1 MPEPTTS
8 TSETDLRAHVERALA
23 SQYEIGEE
31 VGRGGMGIVYRAK
44 DRRLKRMVAV
54 KLLPPELAFRP
65 DIRSRF
71 LREAETAAQLSHPNI
86 VPIYSVGEHEN
97 LVFFVMAFVNGDTL
111 AKRLHAAGRLPA
123 DETRSILR
131 EVATALAYAH
141 ARGVVHR
148 DIKPDNILLD
158 QETGR
163 PMVTDFGIARAVS
176 GESSGEVT
184 GIGAGHSRLTA
195 TGMAIGTPAYMAPE
209 QCAGERE
216 IDGRTDLYALGV
228 VGYQMLTGALPFNAG
243 STAALLVKHLTE
255 APIPLTD
262 RQADVPPDLE
272 RAIMMLL
279 EKEPANRFP
288 SAGAL
293 AAALETRIVPERPAG
308 ATAARL
314 TSRTAAPP
322 AGRHEAEEAVAFPT
336 AEELRRWDVAAVQR
350 FRRKFVF
357 YGFMTP
363 IVWLSAI
370 IGDGAFVTLWV
381 FWSLYMAYQYAK
393 LWTDGYDWRDVFRQP
408 RHRSLYDVMTETVDD
423 VQGLLDKDKRREV
436 MDRSRARRL
445 ASGGAASTPASPV
458 PDLSEQAGAHAGK
471 LQQAALDRDEIIR
484 LIDAMPPNERSRVP
498 EVVPSAK
505 ALFQR
510 IQALALSLAD
520 IERNLPAGAV
530 DGVEREIA
538 ELEAA
543 ANPLDRVGSEGRV
556 RRLAQLKRQRRAL
569 SDIVQRREA
578 AAGRL
583 ESCLLAL
590 QNMRFDVLRLRAGA
604 QTHAHITSLA
614 VEAMNLAKEIDTALY
629 VADEMAK
636 LGERPSLRTSGS
648 RATERA

>member
-8 TSETDLRAHVERALA
+8 TPTTDLRAHVERALA

-44 DRRLKRMVAV
+44 DRRLKRLVAV

-97 LVFFVMAFVNGDTL
+97 LVFFVMAFVSGDTL
-111 AKRLHAAGRLPA
+111 AKRLHNAGRLDA

-131 EVATALAYAH
+131 EVAGALSYAH

-158 QETGR
+158 AETGR

-176 GESSGEVT
+176 GEVSGEMT
-184 GIGAGHSRLTA
+184 GVGAGHSRLTA

-255 APIPLTD
+255 APIPLTE
-262 RQADVPPDLE
+262 RRADVPQDLE

-288 SAGAL
+288 TAGAL
-293 AAALETRIVPERPAG
+293 VAALETRIVPERAVT
-308 ATAARL
+308 ATPARL
-314 TSRTAAPP
+314 TNRTSGAPVGFADHDALAA
-322 AGRHEAEEAVAFPT
+322 PT
-336 AEELRRWDVAAVQR
+336 AEELQRWEYASVKK

-357 YGFMTP
+357 YGVMTP
-363 IVWLSAI
+363 VVWLSAI
-370 IGDGAFVTLWV
+370 FGEGGFMTIWV
-381 FWSLYMAYQYAK
+381 FWTLYMAYQYAK

-408 RHRSLYDVMTETVDD
+408 RHRSLYEVLTETVDD
-423 VQGLLDKDKRREV
+423 VQGIMDKDKRREV
-436 MDRSRARRL
+436 LDRSRARRL
-445 ASGGAASTPASPV
+445 ASGSGASTPVSPM
-458 PDLSEQAGAHAGK
+458 PEFQAQAGAYAGK
-471 LQQAALDRDEIIR
+471 VQQAAMDRDEIIR
-484 LIDAMPPNERSRVP
+484 LIDSMPPNERSQVP
-498 EVVPSAK
+498 DVVPSAR

-510 IQALALSLAD
+510 IQTLALSLAD
-520 IERNLPAGAV
+520 IERNLPPGSSV
-530 DGVEREIA
+530 GIEQEISA
-538 ELEAA
+538 LEAA
-543 ANPLDRVGSEGRV
+543 ANPLDRVGSESRV

-569 SDIVQRREA
+569 GDILQRRDA
-578 AAGRL
+578 CADRL
-583 ESCLLAL
+583 ESCVLAL
-590 QNMRFDVLRLRAGA
+590 QNIRFDVLRLRAGA

-614 VEAMNLAKEIDTALY
+614 LDAMNLAKEIDTALY

-636 LGERPSLRTSGS
+636 LGERPPVRTSGP
-648 RATERA
+648 RAAERA